1 MKIDREDT
9 PQSGD
14 GKRTLAADVAKFQSE
29 YASLHE
35 RYVGYRFDAAYRREI
50 ERLYAELDVAVRS
63 APAIASAGEAASL
76 IDLEIRLFQEFEG
89 GARGH
94 SCDTLNWPG
103 DGRRAPAV
111 VGGG

>member
-50 ERLYAELDVAVRS
+50 ERLYAELDMAVRS
-63 APAIASAGEAASL
+63 APVIASAGEAASL
-76 IDLEIRLFQEFEG
+76 IDLEIMLFREFEG
-89 GARGH
+89 EAPVGIHA
-94 SCDTLNWPG
+94 T
-103 DGRRAPAV
+103 RRAGLEAV
-111 VGGG
+111 GAFLRAAG

>member
-14 GKRTLAADVAKFQSE
+14 GKRTLAADIAKFQNE

-50 ERLYAELDVAVRS
+50 DRLYAELGTAVRS
-63 APAIASAGEAASL
+63 APTIASAGEAASL
-76 IDLEIRLFQEFEG
+76 IELEIMLFREFEG
-89 GARGH
+89 DNPEGIHSTRLNGLEAVGTFLRSAR
-94 SCDTLNWPG
+94 
-103 DGRRAPAV
+103 
-111 VGGG
+111 